1 GRLSIVTPVVTKK
14 SSNTEERSKMA
25 SVIEVYDASALVGL
39 RTHVHR
45 VAIERVDT
53 NGETTIELPKLPELL
68 AAAAVIRCLMPVRL
82 RGSELKAIR
91 RIMHMTLPDLE
102 KKFDERTDVEP
113 M

>member
-1 GRLSIVTPVVTKK
+1 MTTTRSRGDRHRPDRGRLSIVTPVVTKK

-91 RIMHMTLPDLE
+91 
-102 KKFDERTDVEP
+102 
-113 M
+113 